1 MVTQNRIWFSRRRQ
15 NLLRRVETENDFPRT
30 RVAQFGANY
39 LFDKNR
45 IRSQSLQD
53 ALLLMEPPPGV
64 REFGGA
70 GRLILLQLA
79 VFRLGFNEERARADS
94 ECGQENDIKQ
104 DDEAA
109 RVQQLVL
116 PMNIIGGTR

>member
-1 MVTQNRIWFSRRRQ
+1 MVTQNWIWFRGRRG
-15 NLLRRVETENDFPRT
+15 NLLRRIETENDFPGT

-39 LFDKNR
+39 LFDKNG
-45 IRSQSLQD
+45 IRSQPLQD
-53 ALLLMEPPPGV
+53 ALLLVEPHSGC
-64 REFGGA
+64 REFRGA

-79 VFRLGFNEERARADS
+79 VFCLGFNEERARADS

-109 RVQQLVL
+109 RVHSSYH
-116 PMNIIGGTR
+116 R